1 MICRGRGAMGARGD
15 QGNRDSIR
23 SGRRTFAPAVLR
35 LAVALAFLTGA
46 TGSAAAGMR
55 VASTAVCADQFP
67 LALADPGD
75 IVGISVLGH
84 DPAVS
89 ALAGRATTIPTL
101 KADAE
106 TYLTAG
112 ADMVI
117 GAEHGDTKT
126 IVMLQRV
133 GVQVLRVP
141 SRNDFPEMMDQL
153 ATVGG
158 RMGLPQAG
166 RALADGTDRRL
177 SAVRA
182 RTAGP
187 PVVAA
192 YYRPDGGS
200 AGHGTFVDAEM
211 RAGGY
216 ESLASHLGQS
226 GWGRLD
232 LETLVMHPPQ
242 AMVIAFFDRASV
254 GISRRFTEHPAFRKM
269 LSDVP
274 VIAIPG
280 AATACGNWT
289 LVDGVEFLAATRGA
303 SALAASRP
311 SPAPAGGGAP

>member
-1 MICRGRGAMGARGD
+1 MGAGWYH
-15 QGNRDSIR
+15 GNRDRIG
-23 SGRRTFAPAVLR
+23 SGWHALAPAILP
-35 LAVALAFLTGA
+35 LAIALAFLTGGA
-46 TGSAAAGMR
+46 EPASAGLR

-67 LALADPGD
+67 LALADPRD
-75 IVGISVLGH
+75 IVGISALGH
-84 DPAVS
+84 DPTVS
-89 ALAGRATTIPTL
+89 ALADRAKAIPTL

-126 IVMLQRV
+126 IAMLQRV

-141 SRNDFPEMMDQL
+141 SQNDFPEMLDQL

-158 RMGLPQAG
+158 RMGLPDAG
-166 RALADGTDRRL
+166 RSLADGTAGRL
-177 SAVRA
+177 LAARA
-182 RTAGP
+182 RIAGP
-187 PVVAA
+187 PVLAA

-200 AGHGTFVDAEM
+200 AGRGTFVDAEM

-232 LETLVMHPPQ
+232 LETLVMHPPE
-242 AMVIAFFDRASV
+242 AMLIAFFDRASV

-289 LVDGVEFLAATRGA
+289 LVDGVEFLAATHGA
-303 SALAASRP
+303 PAMAASRP
-311 SPAPAGGGAP
+311 SPASSGGDRP